1 MFFVFF
7 ESKPR
12 KKKKLFP
19 SLIKD
24 TLFLS
29 QQINIHAYIID
40 KDLQHES
47 ESMKQKEESKH
58 QYLSK
63 FLVVMLGGEAAWT
76 VAVLDLVTIS
86 DMRRG
91 PLDGLQSHDQR
102 RRWIDQQI

>member
-7 ESKPR
+7 ESKTQ
-12 KKKKLFP
+12 KKNSFL
-19 SLIKD
+19 
-24 TLFLS
+24 LFLAKSPFFTS

-58 QYLSK
+58 QYLK
-63 FLVVMLGGEAAWT
+63 ELVVMLGGEAAWT
-76 VAVLDLVTIS
+76 VAVLDLVTFT

-102 RRWIDQQI
+102 RRWVDQQI